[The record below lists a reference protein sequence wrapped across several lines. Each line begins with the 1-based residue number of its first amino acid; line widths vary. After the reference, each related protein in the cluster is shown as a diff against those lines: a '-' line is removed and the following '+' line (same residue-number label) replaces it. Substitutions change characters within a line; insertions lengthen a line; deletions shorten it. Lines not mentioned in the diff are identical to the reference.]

1 VKNITRSEPLPM
13 SKLIII
19 LIAVS
24 TIFLLLFAGAQIG
37 IFSLSDP
44 TNTTGVL
51 LPINRSVSLGNT
63 DGVIILAGLA
73 YLLILIPIIFH
84 FRFVKSSNKK

>member
-1 VKNITRSEPLPM
+1 MKYITRSEPLPM

-24 TIFLLLFAGAQIG
+24 TIFLLLFIGAQLD

-51 LPINRSVSLGNT
+51 LPINSSASLGNT
-63 DGVIILAGLA
+63 DGVIIIAALA

-84 FRFVKSSNKK
+84 FWFVKTTNKK